1 MARIVRSL
9 SFGKSNLD
17 SVLSRFKSVR
27 RVKGGWTACCPAH
40 DDRHAS
46 LSISAGDDGRVLLHC
61 HAGCDTSAILAAV
74 GMKLADLFPPKTG
87 AAPNRNSKLASGGRT
102 FATAKDAV
110 AELERRHGKRSA
122 VWTLPRRRGDPVG
135 LVVRWDLSDGNK
147 DIRPVSRYPD
157 GWRVAAMPEPRPLYR
172 LPELL
177 LADAEKPVVVVEGE
191 KCADAAWSLG
201 FVATTSAGGSQAAAK
216 TDWRPLAGKEVWIMP
231 DNDAPGRK
239 YAETVAGI
247 LARLTPA
254 PVIRVVELPG
264 LPDGGDKGGRTD
276 E

>member
-1 MARIVRSL
+1 MPS
-9 SFGKSNLD
+9 
-17 SVLSRFKSVR
+17 
-27 RVKGGWTACCPAH
+27 W
-40 DDRHAS
+40 
-46 LSISAGDDGRVLLHC
+46 SAGTANGRPCGLYH
-61 HAGCDTSAILAAV
+61 DAA
-74 GMKLADLFPPKTG
+74 
-87 AAPNRNSKLASGGRT
+87 
-102 FATAKDAV
+102 
-110 AELERRHGKRSA
+110 
-122 VWTLPRRRGDPVG
+122 GDPVG